1 MFKAIGVAGRK
12 LENGDIEV
20 IASIQRDNGAEIAK
34 ATFTGADVPTVRAR
48 ILDELNRRAANEQ
61 DAALSAAVVG
71 KLLAQV

>member
-1 MFKAIGVAGRK
+1 LRGGSSRTAISKSSRVFSG
-12 LENGDIEV
+12 
-20 IASIQRDNGAEIAK
+20 DNGAEIAK